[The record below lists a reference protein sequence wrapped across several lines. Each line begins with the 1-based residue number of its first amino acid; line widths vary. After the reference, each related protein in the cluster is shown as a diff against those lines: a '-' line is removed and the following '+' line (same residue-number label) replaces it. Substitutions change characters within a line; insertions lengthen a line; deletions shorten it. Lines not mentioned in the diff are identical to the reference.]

1 MSRTDRRVAG
11 LSDADLLAAVV
22 ASSDDA
28 IISKTADGI
37 VTSWNAAA
45 ERIFGYGAEEMI
57 GRPIAILAVPG
68 QEDEMPSILRRLALG
83 ERVEH
88 FETTRRH
95 KDGST
100 ILVSLSV
107 SPVFDQDGRLI
118 GASKIARDI
127 TAARR
132 LAEDLQRAEER
143 VRRQQQELL
152 HAGRLAELGQMSA
165 TLAHEINQPLAAIS
179 LHLGAVRRW
188 LAVDGA
194 SARPMIEAG
203 VSKAAGQAT
212 RAAEIVRRLR
222 AFTRPAEG
230 IQSEQP
236 ILDILED
243 AAAIAALD
251 EEFRGVCVV
260 LDPSPDGGLVKAD
273 RIEIEQ
279 VVLNLIRN
287 ASQAMEGR
295 ERRRLRLSTQSRDE
309 MVEVAVAD
317 TGCGLTSEVR
327 AHLFESFFTTKP
339 QGVGIGLSICRSI
352 IENHGGR
359 LWADDNADG
368 GATFRFT
375 LKAA

>member
-230 IQSEQP
+230 VQSEQP

-295 ERRRLRLSTQSRDE
+295 ERRRLRLSTQSRDK